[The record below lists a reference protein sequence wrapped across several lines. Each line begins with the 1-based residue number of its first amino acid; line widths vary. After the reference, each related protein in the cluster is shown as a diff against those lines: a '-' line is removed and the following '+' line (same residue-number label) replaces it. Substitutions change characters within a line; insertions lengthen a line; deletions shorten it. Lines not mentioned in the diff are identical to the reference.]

1 MMAGAL
7 GITTNALR
15 HYERRRM
22 KAPTRRGR
30 PEVIDAA
37 SRLKIRNC
45 YELHHK
51 QWGPK
56 VLAEWCRREGLG
68 CWSPS
73 TITNVIADLRETK
86 VQPPPPRRYEITRSR
101 VMWSEDG
108 TGFGHGRNKQEL
120 LVAQDE
126 HARLKVATRL
136 ARGPAKEKDV
146 ICYLEAAFQK
156 HGAPLVLKHDGG
168 KIFHGRRVRDL
179 LHRWQVVD
187 LTSPP
192 CWPGYNGKQE
202 RSMRDIHSM
211 VKALKRDAVCGGL
224 KTWVRVALQDLNEE
238 RPRPVLDG
246 CTARE
251 VYERDRIGDIDRD
264 AFALEVRRETRKLHA
279 TARSRHERRA
289 ARRHAIEAVLSRHG
303 LLREM
308 PGNVN

>member
-1 MMAGAL
+1 
-7 GITTNALR
+7 
-15 HYERRRM
+15 M

-56 VLAEWCRREGLG
+56 VLAEWCKREGLG

-86 VQPPPPRRYEITRSR
+86 VQPPPPRRYEITRSG

-108 TGFGHGRNKQEL
+108 TGFGHGRNKQEM

-126 HARLKVATRL
+126 HARFKVATRL
-136 ARGPAKEKDV
+136 ANGPAKEKDV
-146 ICYLEAAFQK
+146 ICYLDAAFQK

-168 KIFHGRRVRDL
+168 KIFHGERMREL
-179 LHRWQVVD
+179 LREWKVID
-187 LTSPP
+187 LTSPRY
-192 CWPGYNGKQE
+192 WPGYNGKQE
-202 RSMRDIHSM
+202 RSMRDIHGM
-211 VKALKRDAVCGGL
+211 ERALRRDGVGRNLLGRIDLAMH
-224 KTWVRVALQDLNEE
+224 DLNDE
-238 RPRPVLDG
+238 RPRPMLAG

-251 VYERDRIGDIDRD
+251 VYDRGRIGDIDRD

-279 TARSRHERRA
+279 TARSRHERRT

-308 PGNVN
+308 PGSVN